1 MGQTQIHL
9 ICVQNPQSLSV
20 FHTQPKTVF
29 PFSTHIKKACLA
41 WESDVSCVQRN
52 ATRQMLN
59 ISPATQSPLQSAG
72 YIPKEILAFIST
84 KKHPTHPSHTGIHS
98 HAACFSMNSPK
109 SINGDVRLQCK
120 AVAFERFGVSRPFF
134 FIY

>member
-20 FHTQPKTVF
+20 FHTQAKTVF
-29 PFSTHIKKACLA
+29 PFSTHIKKACRA

-52 ATRQMLN
+52 ATRQILN
-59 ISPATQSPLQSAG
+59 ISPATQFPTTICRLPTQRDFS
-72 YIPKEILAFIST
+72 FHFH